1 MLLTMQ
7 IFLTFKQEIKMIEE
21 QRKIEL
27 RRNTKQAENNTL
39 LAEKAFRIIIIKIKT
54 LIRLCILQP
63 RLKNGFSQQKILKSD
78 LTDKAVEKNVIVI
91 YGFSV

>member
-27 RRNTKQAENNTL
+27 RRNTKQVENNTL
-39 LAEKAFRIIIIKIKT
+39 LAEKAFRIIIIIIK
-54 LIRLCILQP
+54 
-63 RLKNGFSQQKILKSD
+63 F
-78 LTDKAVEKNVIVI
+78 
-91 YGFSV
+91 

>member
-27 RRNTKQAENNTL
+27 RRNTKQVENNTL
-39 LAEKAFRIIIIKIKT
+39 LAEKAFRIIIKT
-54 LIRLCILQP
+54 LIRLWILQP
-63 RLKNGFSQQKILKSD
+63 GLKNGF
-78 LTDKAVEKNVIVI
+78 
-91 YGFSV
+91 FSTKDIEISFDR

>member
-27 RRNTKQAENNTL
+27 RRNTKQVENNTL
-39 LAEKAFRIIIIKIKT
+39 LAEKAFRIIIIIIKT
-54 LIRLCILQP
+54 FIRLCILQP
-63 RLKNGFSQQKILKSD
+63 GLKNGFPQQKILKSV

-91 YGFSV
+91 YDFSV

>member
-1 MLLTMQ
+1 MQ

-39 LAEKAFRIIIIKIKT
+39 LAEKAFRIIIIIK
-54 LIRLCILQP
+54 LLFVSAFYSP
-63 RLKNGFSQQKILKSD
+63 D
-78 LTDKAVEKNVIVI
+78 
-91 YGFSV
+91 

>member
-21 QRKIEL
+21 V

-63 RLKNGFSQQKILKSD
+63 RLKNGFSQQKILKSV